1 MSEREVMLT
10 RIARWTDRGG
20 ITSPAGS
27 AALAAFPQISRMG
40 EAEEL
45 GNRDS
50 EKPGAATKADDPQAF
65 PMSSGQ
71 LRVWFT
77 EQVIG
82 MSAANNLSVGL
93 RLSGSVDTAALE
105 LGLQIV
111 VGKGLHHVLQLR
123 DRRRQSLDSDPER
136 QGQTNQQTNARRN
149 PDHTDGEIGLFCQF
163 IGRLVGVGDGVVDHL
178 LLLIDRRFYRRHA
191 FRLEPRRRLQIVFRG
206 IG

>member
-20 ITSPAGS
+20 STSPAGS

-40 EAEEL
+40 ETEEL
-45 GNRDS
+45 RNRDS
-50 EKPGAATKADDPQAF
+50 EKPGADLATKADDPQAF

-111 VGKGLHHVLQLR
+111 VGRHEILR
-123 DRRRQSLDSDPER
+123 TTFDV
-136 QGQTNQQTNARRN
+136 
-149 PDHTDGEIGLFCQF
+149 I
-163 IGRLVGVGDGVVDHL
+163 
-178 LLLIDRRFYRRHA
+178 
-191 FRLEPRRRLQIVFRG
+191 
-206 IG
+206 